1 MEIGLSNYT
10 EKADTLISNFFSNI
24 SSSVNEANKTV
35 SVWRE
40 VLLSIK
46 SHRIDGSQLADHSRI
61 IELKNG
67 NLLVETDHP
76 GRIQLF
82 QMYKNY
88 IQTGINRKL
97 PELEVKNI
105 VFRLK
110 KNDRI
115 NSGKNA
121 EEIIRERFES
131 DNIDDDFEKKYPSS
145 NEKGDLPD
153 EIKAIFNRMKNN

>member
-1 MEIGLSNYT
+1 MSSSIS
-10 EKADTLISNFFSNI
+10 KADELITNIFSGIGN
-24 SSSVNEANKTV
+24 SSKEASKIVLLWN
-35 SVWRE
+35 E
-40 VLLSIK
+40 VLFSIK
-46 SHRIDGSQLADHSRI
+46 NPKLDASQLVDHSKI
-61 IELKNG
+61 LDFKNG
-67 NLLVETDHP
+67 VLVIETDHP

-88 IQTGINRKL
+88 IQTGLNRKL

-105 VFRLK
+105 VFRLR
-110 KNDRI
+110 KNEK
-115 NSGKNA
+115 SGTAKNA

-153 EIKAIFNRMKNN
+153 ELKAIFDRMRKS

>member
-1 MEIGLSNYT
+1 MSNSMSKADELISKIFSEIG
-10 EKADTLISNFFSNI
+10 D
-24 SSSVNEANKTV
+24 SSQEANKTF

-46 SHRIDGSQLADHSRI
+46 SPKIDGSQLADHSRI
-61 IELKNG
+61 IDFKN
-67 NLLVETDHP
+67 NILIIETDHP

-105 VFRLK
+105 VFKLK
-110 KNDRI
+110 KNEMK
-115 NSGKNA
+115 KN
-121 EEIIRERFES
+121 EKTVGEIINEKFLA

-153 EIKAIFNRMKNN
+153 EIKAIFDRMKNN

>member
-88 IQTGINRKL
+88 IQTGLNKKL
-97 PELEVKNI
+97 SELKIKNI

-110 KNDRI
+110 KNEL
-115 NSGKNA
+115 NKNKKTTK
-121 EEIIRERFES
+121 EIIHEKLIA
-131 DNIDDDFEKKYPSS
+131 DNIDDDFEIKYPSN
-145 NEKGDLPD
+145 NEKTELPD
-153 EIKAIFNRMKNN
+153 EIKAIFDRMRNN

>member
-1 MEIGLSNYT
+1 MSNYT
-10 EKADTLISNFFSNI
+10 EKADTIISNIFSNI

-46 SHRIDGSQLADHSRI
+46 SSRIDGSQLADHSRI

-67 NLLVETDHP
+67 ILLVETDHP

-110 KNDRI
+110 KNERI

-121 EEIIRERFES
+121 EEIIRERFAS

-145 NEKGDLPD
+145 REKGDLPD
-153 EIKAIFNRMKNN
+153 ELKAIFDRMRNN

>member
-88 IQTGINRKL
+88 IQTGINL
-97 PELEVKNI
+97 I
-105 VFRLK
+105 V
-110 KNDRI
+110 
-115 NSGKNA
+115 
-121 EEIIRERFES
+121 
-131 DNIDDDFEKKYPSS
+131 
-145 NEKGDLPD
+145 
-153 EIKAIFNRMKNN
+153 RMKQC